1 MVLPFDLLKPS
12 RPAAAQ
18 RSSSS
23 SSVLTEA
30 LRLNPFNTRTN
41 TSDSTQRGPGDD
53 AGRKELNIDLLSLS
67 GLFPDIQFDVLRE
80 VLVKFDGDSRL
91 HICIGQLLRHRTQW
105 VKGRWHA
112 PPRDLDHDVPL
123 HASFRSTEY
132 KAATLQLL
140 SREFRYLSRSTIQA
154 VLAENNHSYTRA
166 RPTLSDLSN
175 RTWRATIGNLNIFKK
190 RRENEVSPIQ
200 FLGKIKRADGV
211 LDTGSSELD
220 EELQDRVLQPAR
232 IKEAQ
237 HQEEQDHKLAEELN
251 EREAKRAKAL
261 YECECCCGE
270 VTFEKVS
277 FCTTDT
283 HLICFECIRRT
294 VHEALFGQSWGR
306 SIDSDRGALKCLA
319 PVVNDACAGSIPQPV
334 IRQAVLAQK
343 SGIETWAKFEAR
355 LADDSILRSQ
365 LKLIRCPFCSY
376 AEADPS
382 HLSNATPTPT
392 WHLNP
397 TRSITTLLATMII
410 VDLLPII
417 LFLFV
422 LLLALGTIEPLHM
435 FRTALHKLTLRN
447 QSPRWKCRNPVC
459 GRASCL
465 KCQKAWHDPHTCH
478 EPLVI
483 SLRTT
488 IEAARTAAI
497 KRTCPRCDLS
507 FVKSSGCNKLTCVC
521 GYSMC
526 YLCRR
531 ALGAPSFLEYPR
543 VQRPGVETQGYR
555 HFCEHFRVDP
565 GKPCVECRKCDLYRT
580 EDEAAIVKRAGE
592 VAEEEW
598 RVKEGMV
605 GIEGLGQ
612 LAGQEKKG
620 LLRMVISGDWTLQD
634 LLDWFVGQL
643 IEVEP
648 GV

>member
-1 MVLPFDLLKPS
+1 MVLPFDLLKSP

-23 SSVLTEA
+23 SSVLQEA
-30 LRLNPFNTRTN
+30 LRLNPFITRTN
-41 TSDSTQRGPGDD
+41 TSDLTQRAPEDD
-53 AGRKELNIDLLSLS
+53 AGRRKLNIDLLSLS

-91 HICIGQLLRHRTQW
+91 HICVGQLLSHRTQW
-105 VKGRWHA
+105 VNGRWHA

-140 SREFRYLSRSTIQA
+140 SREFRYLSRSTIQG
-154 VLAENNHSYTRA
+154 VLAEHNYSYTRA

-190 RRENEVSPIQ
+190 RKENEASPIQ
-200 FLGKIKRADGV
+200 LLGKSKGADGR
-211 LDTGSSELD
+211 LDTGSNELD
-220 EELQDRVLQPAR
+220 EELQDLVLQPAR

-251 EREAKRAKAL
+251 EREARRVKAL
-261 YECECCCGE
+261 YECECCYGE

-283 HLICFECIRRT
+283 HLICFDCIRRT
-294 VHEALFGQSWGR
+294 VHEALFGQGWGK
-306 SIDSDRGALKCLA
+306 SIDSNRGALKCLA
-319 PVVNDACAGSIPQPV
+319 PVADDACTGSIPQPV
-334 IRQAVLAQK
+334 IRQVVLAQK
-343 SGIETWAKFEAR
+343 SGLETWGKFEAR
-355 LADDSILRSQ
+355 LADDSLLRSQ

-382 HLSNATPTPT
+382 HLSSSTPTPK
-392 WHLNP
+392 WHLSP
-397 TRSITTLLATMII
+397 TRSITALLAMTII

-422 LLLALGTIEPLHM
+422 LLFTLGIIQPMHM

-447 QSPRWKCRNPVC
+447 QSPRWKCRNPIC
-459 GRASCL
+459 QRASCL
-465 KCQKAWHDPHTCH
+465 KCHKAWHDPHTCH
-478 EPLVI
+478 EPLVV

-488 IEAARTAAI
+488 VEAARTAAI
-497 KRTCPRCDLS
+497 KRTCPRCGLS

-526 YLCRR
+526 YLCRT
-531 ALGAPSFLEYPR
+531 ALGAPSFLECPR
-543 VQRPGVETQGYR
+543 ARRPVEDTQGYR
-555 HFCEHFRVDP
+555 HFCEHFRVNP
-565 GKPCVECRKCDLYRT
+565 GKPCAECRKCDLYRS

-592 VAEEEW
+592 VAEEKW

-612 LAGQEKKG
+612 LPGQEKKG
-620 LLRMVISGDWTLQD
+620 LLRTVISGDWTLQD